1 MGRAVFWGVVAATL
15 AVYLV
20 MVLWSLPR
28 VAAAAGGLPPFDL
41 RPLGYSETEAR
52 AFLAAL
58 TAEGRD
64 LYTRVQHRL
73 DLAFPALLGLTLLM
87 SFQRLVRPGA
97 LLVALALLAFA
108 QMAADYAENALVARM
123 LGRPVAEVP
132 AEMIARAS
140 SATLAKSGLVALAL
154 AALLAALAMRLWRRR
169 V

>member
-1 MGRAVFWGVVAATL
+1 
-15 AVYLV
+15 
-20 MVLWSLPR
+20 
-28 VAAAAGGLPPFDL
+28 
-41 RPLGYSETEAR
+41 
-52 AFLAAL
+52 
-58 TAEGRD
+58 
-64 LYTRVQHRL
+64 VQHRL

-123 LGRPVAEVP
+123 LARPVAEVP
-132 AEMIARAS
+132 AEVIARAS